1 MEVVKNSKYKKRAE
15 HFCFKYNM
23 KNPKSDMKINSEKHI
38 EKECLI
44 PSDANQ
50 FAPKKAVINVVTG
63 PQREKPR
70 ISEYQI

>member
-23 KNPKSDMKINSEKHI
+23 KNLKGDMKINSKNHI

-50 FAPKKAVINVVTG
+50 FAPKKAVINVTG

-70 ISEYQI
+70 ISECQI

>member
-1 MEVVKNSKYKKRAE
+1 MEVVKNFIYKKRAE
-15 HFCFKYNM
+15 CFCFKYN
-23 KNPKSDMKINSEKHI
+23 KNLKDDMKINNKNHI
-38 EKECLI
+38 EKQCLI

-70 ISEYQI
+70 ISECQI